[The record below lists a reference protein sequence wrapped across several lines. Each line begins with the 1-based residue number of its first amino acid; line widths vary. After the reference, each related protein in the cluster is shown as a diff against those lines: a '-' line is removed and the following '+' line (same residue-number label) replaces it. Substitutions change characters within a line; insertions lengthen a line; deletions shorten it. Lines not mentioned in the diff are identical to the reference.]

1 MVGFP
6 LGAPVSPTP
15 SNSIKFTLNLVNPR
29 PNSGLRGSNLSCTII
44 CVRNKVI
51 IILAFSKFLK
61 TPRTEMR
68 FPQHSGEL
76 LT

>member
-44 CVRNKVI
+44 VYEIK
-51 IILAFSKFLK
+51 S
-61 TPRTEMR
+61 
-68 FPQHSGEL
+68 
-76 LT
+76 

>member
-51 IILAFSKFLK
+51 IIIILWSDEKLI
-61 TPRTEMR
+61 
-68 FPQHSGEL
+68 
-76 LT
+76 

>member
-15 SNSIKFTLNLVNPR
+15 SNTIKFTL
-29 PNSGLRGSNLSCTII
+29 NLSCTII

-51 IILAFSKFLK
+51 IIIINAVIHK
-61 TPRTEMR
+61 TG
-68 FPQHSGEL
+68 SG
-76 LT
+76 

>member
-15 SNSIKFTLNLVNPR
+15 SNTIKFTL
-29 PNSGLRGSNLSCTII
+29 NLSCTII

-51 IILAFSKFLK
+51 IIIIFFKG
-61 TPRTEMR
+61 T
-68 FPQHSGEL
+68 
-76 LT
+76 